1 MTWKVISEHI
11 SKITIEKNAVYI
23 LTRKSQKVKAVVS
36 FCVGGGLLLR
46 RPRYLKLRLLTEC
59 QNRKFRG
66 DKTILAAQGHLVP
79 WCFRPNSSTGWW
91 NKASRVHRELLFS
104 MQSYLP

>member
-36 FCVGGGLLLR
+36 FCVWGGTAVKETKVSKIKVVDR
-46 RPRYLKLRLLTEC
+46 MPEQEVQR
-59 QNRKFRG
+59 
-66 DKTILAAQGHLVP
+66 
-79 WCFRPNSSTGWW
+79 
-91 NKASRVHRELLFS
+91 
-104 MQSYLP
+104 